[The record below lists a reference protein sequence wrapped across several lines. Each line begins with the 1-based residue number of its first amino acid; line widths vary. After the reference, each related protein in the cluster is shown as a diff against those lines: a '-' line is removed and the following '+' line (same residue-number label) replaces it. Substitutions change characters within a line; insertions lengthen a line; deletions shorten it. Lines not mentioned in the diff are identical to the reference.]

1 MPGAEHLKEHEMED
15 DAPKKEGSGKA
26 KAVNYDELDEN
37 IQTHKTQAL
46 KVISG
51 WNPYVLTEL

>member
-1 MPGAEHLKEHEMED
+1 MED